1 MEQRNALTPLN
12 LHKMAEDKKE
22 VEVKQPKTEK
32 FKIKREVVIDKPYK
46 LGSEITLTKGKDDK
60 LKETLIFNKFI

>member
-1 MEQRNALTPLN
+1 
-12 LHKMAEDKKE
+12 MAEDKKE